1 MATKKQG
8 GGILII
14 LLLLLIF
21 RKKGNNIDIEPT
33 QPTHSTDADYLV
45 QIRKDAKFYA
55 MDKTTVKGISQDV
68 QNLDGFNTNELPTW
82 IKVRLNGV
90 FYYVKVG
97 DFKIK

>member
-1 MATKKQG
+1 MKNKG
-8 GGILII
+8 LIVIVI
-14 LLLLLIF
+14 LLLLAW
-21 RKKGNNIDIEPT
+21 RKKGNNIVIEPT
-33 QPTHSTDADYLV
+33 QPTQSTDADYLV

-55 MDKTTVKGISQDV
+55 MDKTTVKGISQNV

-90 FYYVKVG
+90 FYYVRVG

>member
-1 MATKKQG
+1 MKNKG
-8 GGILII
+8 LIVIVI
-14 LLLLLIF
+14 LLLLAW
-21 RKKGNNIDIEPT
+21 RKKGNNIIIEPT
-33 QPTHSTDADYLV
+33 QPTQSTDADYLV